1 MSVLTLAVPN
11 RNCARFLES
20 TLISLERN
28 RPYVRWW
35 LQDSCSTDNSVEI
48 ARRYAKECDRI
59 EVEKD
64 SGHANG
70 LNRAISRMGGD
81 IIGFLNSDDC
91 LADGAAEAVLKA
103 FQDNPKVELVYGGVE
118 WIDADNRS
126 HGFHSG
132 DISSLADILDIY
144 NVWWNRKQWVQPEV
158 FWRRSLWE
166 RVGGMNEYYYL
177 AFDYEYWV
185 RCFQHGVVV
194 KKIPQVLAK
203 FRRHQAQKSVD
214 SAGAAADIRNIV
226 DYALDASPQIGWRKS
241 LSLRNRL
248 AYDYYQS
255 GQNAANGKRDS
266 FFRMLSSHPQW
277 VAVPEVRARL
287 LQSLKRPALNVKSV
301 KNHG

>member
-11 RNCARFLES
+11 RNCARFLET

-28 RPYVRWW
+28 RPHVRWW
-35 LQDSCSTDNSVEI
+35 FQDSCSTDNSVEI
-48 ARRYAKECDRI
+48 ARRYARECDRV

-103 FQDNPKVELVYGGVE
+103 FRDDPKVELVYGGVE
-118 WIDADNRS
+118 WIDADNVTQ
-126 HGFHSG
+126 GFHSG
-132 DISSLADILDIY
+132 EISSLADILDIY
-144 NVWWNRKQWVQPEV
+144 GVWWGRRQWVQPEV

-166 RVGGMNEYYYL
+166 RVGGMNEHYHL

-194 KKIPQVLAK
+194 KKIPQLLAK
-203 FRRHQAQKSVD
+203 FRRHPAQKSVD
-214 SAGAAADIRNIV
+214 SAGAAADIRNILT
-226 DYALDASPQIGWRKS
+226 YALGASPRIGWRKS

-248 AYDYYQS
+248 AYDYYQC

-266 FFRMLSSHPQW
+266 FLRMLSSHPQW
-277 VAVPEVRARL
+277 VALPEVRTRL
-287 LQSLKRPALNVKSV
+287 LQSIRRPSSNG
-301 KNHG
+301 NR

>member
-28 RPYVRWW
+28 RPHVRWW
-35 LQDSCSTDNSVEI
+35 FQDSCSTDNSVEI
-48 ARRYAKECDRI
+48 ARHYARECDRI
-59 EVEKD
+59 EIEKD

-103 FQDNPKVELVYGGVE
+103 FRDNPKVELVYGGVE
-118 WIDADNRS
+118 WIDADDCS
-126 HGFHSG
+126 QGFHSG
-132 DISSLADILDIY
+132 DISNLADILDIY

-185 RCFQHGVVV
+185 RCFQRGAVV

-214 SAGAAADIRNIV
+214 SAGAAADIRKIAGF
-226 DYALDASPQIGWRKS
+226 ALAASPQIGWPKS

-255 GQNAANGKRDS
+255 GQNATNGKPDS
-266 FFRMLSSHPQW
+266 FLRMLSSHPQW
-277 VAVPEVRARL
+277 IALPEVRARL
-287 LQSLKRPALNVKSV
+287 FQSIKRPSLDGNR
-301 KNHG
+301 

>member
-11 RNCARFLES
+11 RNCAKFLES

-35 LQDSCSTDNSVEI
+35 FQDSCSTDNSVEI
-48 ARRYAKECDRI
+48 ARRYARECDRI

-64 SGHANG
+64 SGQPNG

-103 FQDNPKVELVYGGVE
+103 FRDNPEVELVYGGVE
-118 WIDADNRS
+118 WIDADDRS

-194 KKIPQVLAK
+194 KKLPQVLAK
-203 FRRHQAQKSVD
+203 FRRHQSQKSVD
-214 SAGAAADIRNIV
+214 SAGAAADIRNILA
-226 DYALDASPQIGWRKS
+226 YALDASPRIGWRKS

-255 GQNAANGKRDS
+255 GQNAANGKRDL
-266 FFRMLSSHPQW
+266 FWRMLTSHPQW
-277 VAVPEVRARL
+277 VALPEVRARL
-287 LQSLKRPALNVKSV
+287 LQSLNLPSANGNL
-301 KNHG
+301 

>member
-11 RNCARFLES
+11 RNCAKFLES

-35 LQDSCSTDNSVEI
+35 FQDSCSTDNSVEI
-48 ARRYAKECDRI
+48 ARRYARECDRI

-64 SGHANG
+64 SGQTNG

-103 FQDNPKVELVYGGVE
+103 FRDNPEVELVYGGVE
-118 WIDADNRS
+118 WIDADDRS

-166 RVGGMNEYYYL
+166 RVGGMNENYYL

-194 KKIPQVLAK
+194 KKLPQVLAK
-203 FRRHQAQKSVD
+203 FRRHQSQKSVN
-214 SAGAAADIRNIV
+214 SAGAAADIRNILA
-226 DYALDASPQIGWRKS
+226 YALDASPRIGWRKS

-255 GQNAANGKRDS
+255 GQNAANGKRDL
-266 FFRMLSSHPQW
+266 FWRMLTSHPQW
-277 VAVPEVRARL
+277 VALPEVRARL
-287 LQSLKRPALNVKSV
+287 LQSLNRPSANGNL
-301 KNHG
+301 